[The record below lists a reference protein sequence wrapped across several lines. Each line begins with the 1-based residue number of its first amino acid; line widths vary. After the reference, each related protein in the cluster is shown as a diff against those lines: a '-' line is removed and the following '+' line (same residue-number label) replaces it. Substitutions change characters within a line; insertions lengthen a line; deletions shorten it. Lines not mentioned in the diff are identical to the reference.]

1 MDCEVM
7 KKPLLFA
14 AVIFCLAVP
23 GLSWARALTPGLPW
37 SVTLYEGARLLALL
51 AFVLMFFQFVLSSK
65 IPWVERGLGPA
76 ALFKIH
82 RRWGLIAFVL
92 ILSHPALLLLS
103 ERLQGY
109 SSAMSLLKVLGVVTL
124 VALCAAVLAALLS
137 RRLHL
142 KVQTWKRIHRTT
154 YVVFPLGLVHSLLIG
169 TTLQKAPARIMWIV
183 LAVGYA
189 AILGYRIVKGSQ
201 KRHPA

>member
-1 MDCEVM
+1 
-7 KKPLLFA
+7 
-14 AVIFCLAVP
+14 
-23 GLSWARALTPGLPW
+23 
-37 SVTLYEGARLLALL
+37 
-51 AFVLMFFQFVLSSK
+51 
-65 IPWVERGLGPA
+65 
-76 ALFKIH
+76 
-82 RRWGLIAFVL
+82 
-92 ILSHPALLLLS
+92 
-103 ERLQGY
+103 
-109 SSAMSLLKVLGVVTL
+109 MSLLKVLGVVTL

>member
-1 MDCEVM
+1 M

-23 GLSWARALTPGLPW
+23 GLSWARVLTPGLPW

-65 IPWVERGLGPA
+65 IPWVERRMGSA
-76 ALFKIH
+76 ALFKVH
-82 RRWGLIAFVL
+82 RRWGLIAFAL
-92 ILSHPALLLLS
+92 IVSHPALLLIS

-109 SSAMSLLKVLGVVTL
+109 ASAMSPVKVLGALTL
-124 VALCAAVLAALLS
+124 VVLCAAVLAALLS

-142 KVQTWKRIHRTT
+142 KVQTWKRIHRAT
-154 YVVFPLGLVHSLLIG
+154 YAVFPLGLVHSMIIG
-169 TTLQKAPARIMWIV
+169 TTLQKWPTRGLWFALGAS
-183 LAVGYA
+183 YA
-189 AILGYRIVKGSQ
+189 AMLAYKATRGSQ
-201 KRHPA
+201 RKRPD

>member
-1 MDCEVM
+1 M
-7 KKPLLFA
+7 KKPLLLA
-14 AVIFCLAVP
+14 TVLFCLGLP
-23 GLSWARALTPGLPW
+23 GLSWAKSLTPGLPW
-37 SVTLYEGARLLALL
+37 GVYLYEGGRLLALF

-65 IPWVERGLGPA
+65 IPWVERGMGPS

-109 SSAMSLLKVLGVVTL
+109 ASAMSVVKVLGALTL
-124 VALCAAVLAALLS
+124 ATLFAAVLAALFS

-142 KVQTWKRIHRTT
+142 KIKTWKRIHKAT
-154 YVVFPLGLVHSLLIG
+154 YVVFPLGLLHSLIIG
-169 TTLQKAPARIMWIV
+169 TTLQKGPARV
-183 LAVGYA
+183 LWFALGAGYLT
-189 AILGYRIVKGSQ
+189 ILGYRVVRGSQ
-201 KRHPA
+201 KRHPS

>member
-1 MDCEVM
+1 M

-65 IPWVERGLGPA
+65 IPWLERGLGPA

-109 SSAMSLLKVLGVVTL
+109 TSAMSLLKVLGVVTL

-137 RRLHL
+137 RKLHQKSTGWRGGWGRLL
-142 KVQTWKRIHRTT
+142 FSKFTE
-154 YVVFPLGLVHSLLIG
+154 GG
-169 TTLQKAPARIMWIV
+169 A
-183 LAVGYA
+183 
-189 AILGYRIVKGSQ
+189 
-201 KRHPA
+201 

>member
-1 MDCEVM
+1 M
-7 KKPLLFA
+7 KKPLLLA
-14 AVIFCLAVP
+14 AVFFCLAVP

-37 SVTLYEGARLLALL
+37 SVYLYESGHLLALF

-92 ILSHPALLLLS
+92 ILCHPAFLLLS

-109 SSAMSLLKVLGVVTL
+109 ASAMTPIKVVGVVTL
-124 VALCAAVLAALLS
+124 VVLCAAVLAALLS
-137 RRLHL
+137 RKLHL
-142 KVQTWKRIHRTT
+142 KVQTWKRIHKAT
-154 YVVFPLGLVHSLLIG
+154 YVVFPLGLIHSLVIG
-169 TTLQKAPARIMWIV
+169 TTLQKGLARILWFV
-183 LAVGYA
+183 LGAGYLAIVGYKIA
-189 AILGYRIVKGSQ
+189 KGSR